1 MSEEKNNTNKSEKVK
16 WIRGNR
22 RFCVDDPCSCCLG
35 KEVFDEVFKECIEIN
50 NTEVRMI
57 YINLKEHLD
66 DEIKILSGREFGKE
80 HREKFN
86 FNRLDNS
93 KDVINIIIP
102 DDIYGLNSSYF
113 LNLFGSSI
121 RKLGENKFR
130 EKYNFQCDEVI
141 MSSIEEYIK
150 IALKKSD
157 VLMNALEKPTT
168 NISPTE

>member
-113 LNLFGSSI
+113 LNL
-121 RKLGENKFR
+121 LVLVLENL
-130 EKYNFQCDEVI
+130 V
-141 MSSIEEYIK
+141 K
-150 IALKKSD
+150 I
-157 VLMNALEKPTT
+157 NLEKSIISSVMKLLCRVLK
-168 NISPTE
+168 NILKLL